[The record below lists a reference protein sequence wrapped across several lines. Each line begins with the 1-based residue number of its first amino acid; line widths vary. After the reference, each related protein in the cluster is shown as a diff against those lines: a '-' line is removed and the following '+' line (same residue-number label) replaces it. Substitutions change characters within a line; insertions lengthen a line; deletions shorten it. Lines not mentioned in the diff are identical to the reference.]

1 MRILSYPPLIQH
13 LNFSKSERPS
23 WWTHLQ
29 SSSSELSWAPQFRT
43 WLHTSD
49 LNAATIFFFIIR
61 MQMIF
66 LKTRKRKGYTAKLS
80 ETYVIRTD
88 EVDMSL
94 KDIFFFYLN
103 NFKSWVISKFPP
115 PAMKIKSWLSS
126 FSLAWCLWRQSDNGF
141 RFSINS
147 SLSDISSQRTFVSLI
162 PEVIHWKEQIFTET
176 YHQRGE
182 I

>member
-49 LNAATIFFFIIR
+49 LNAATIFFVYCPHADDFFENAQKKRIYSKAVWNVRNTNGHIL
-61 MQMIF
+61 F
-66 LKTRKRKGYTAKLS
+66 LTSTILS
-80 ETYVIRTD
+80 LELYQNFR
-88 EVDMSL
+88 L
-94 KDIFFFYLN
+94 RPWRLN
-103 NFKSWVISKFPP
+103 PR
-115 PAMKIKSWLSS
+115 LSS

-162 PEVIHWKEQIFTET
+162 PEVIHWKEQIFIET
-176 YHQRGE
+176 YHQREE